1 MPARRTSSNGA
12 VLTRA
17 ALSRATLSR
26 QLLLQ
31 RAELDAVGAIERLA
45 GMQAQVPKPPF
56 VGLWTRLARFER
68 KDLAAAFAKKRVV
81 RVTAM
86 RGTLHLLSTRD
97 YLALRGALQPGLT
110 AGMRSILRDRAT
122 GLDVDALCALSRK
135 FFEAEPRP
143 FDALREEL
151 AAKFPKLDERACAFA
166 VRTHLPLVQ
175 VPTDDPW
182 SFPAAADF
190 TTAESWLGKE
200 PKTAS
205 DPRELVKRYLAAF
218 GPASVT
224 DAQAWSGL
232 AGLRETF
239 DALRDELAVF
249 RDERGRELFDLP
261 DAPRPAPETPAPPRF
276 LPEFDN
282 LVLAH
287 DDRSRVIDDA
297 LRPKVVTKNLRV
309 LATFL
314 VDGRVAGTWEVER
327 KKRDATLE
335 LTPFAK
341 LAKPER
347 EALAGEGERL
357 LGFLEPDAEKR
368 AVRFG

>member
-1 MPARRTSSNGA
+1 MSPRRQSASGT

-17 ALSRATLSR
+17 ALSRATLAR
-26 QLLLQ
+26 QALLE
-31 RAELDAVGAIERLA
+31 RTKLDAVAAIERLA

-56 VGLWTRLARFER
+56 VGLWTRLAKFER
-68 KDLAAAFAKKRVV
+68 AELAAALAKKRVV

-97 YLALRGALQPGLT
+97 FLALRGALQPGLT
-110 AGMRSILRDRAT
+110 AGMRSILRERAT
-122 GLDVDALCALSRK
+122 ELDLDALCTFARK
-135 FFEAEPRP
+135 FFDAEPRP
-143 FDALREEL
+143 FDALRDEFV
-151 AAKFPKLDERACAFA
+151 AKLPKLDERAAAYA

-182 SFPAAADF
+182 SFPAAANF
-190 TTAESWLGKE
+190 ATAKAWLGKE
-200 PKTAS
+200 PKAA
-205 DPRELVKRYLAAF
+205 DDARELVRRYLAAF

-224 DAQAWSGL
+224 DAQVWSGL

-239 DALRDELAVF
+239 EALRSELVTF

-261 DAPRPAPETPAPPRF
+261 DAPRPDPETPAPGRF

-287 DDRSRVIDDA
+287 DDRSRVMDDA
-297 LRPKVVTKNLRV
+297 ARGKVVTKNLRV

-314 VDGRVAGTWEVER
+314 LDGRVAGTWDVER
-327 KKRDATLE
+327 KKRNATLRV
-335 LTPFAK
+335 AAISK
-341 LAKPER
+341 LSKTDR
-347 EALAGEGERL
+347 EALAAEGERL
-357 LGFLEPDAEKR
+357 LGFLEPEVDER
-368 AVRFG
+368 AVSFG

>member
-1 MPARRTSSNGA
+1 M
-12 VLTRA
+12 
-17 ALSRATLSR
+17 SRATLAR
-26 QLLLQ
+26 QLLLE
-31 RAELDAVGAIERLA
+31 RAKLDAITAIERLA

-56 VGLWTRLARFER
+56 VGLWTRLERFER
-68 KDLAAAFAKKRVV
+68 SDLGAGFAKKRVV

-86 RGTLHLLSTRD
+86 RATLHLLSTRD
-97 YLALRGALQPGLT
+97 YLALRGPLQPGLT
-110 AGMRSILRDRAT
+110 AGMRSILRDRAAE
-122 GLDVDALCALSRK
+122 LDIDALCSFARK
-135 FFEAEPRP
+135 FFDAEPRP
-143 FDALREEL
+143 FDALRDEL
-151 AAKFPKLDERACAFA
+151 AAQFPKLDERAAAYA

-190 TTAESWLGKE
+190 ATAKSWLGTE

-205 DPRELVKRYLAAF
+205 DARELVRRYLAAF

-224 DAQAWSGL
+224 DAQVWSGL

-239 DALRDELAVF
+239 EALRGELIVF

-261 DAPRPAPETPAPPRF
+261 DAPRPDPETPAPARF

-287 DDRSRVIDDA
+287 DDRSRVMDDA
-297 LRPKVVTKNLRV
+297 VRGKVVTKNLRV

-314 VDGRVAGTWEVER
+314 LDGRVAGTWDVER
-327 KKRDATLE
+327 KKRDATLT
-335 LTPFAK
+335 LAPFAK
-341 LAKPER
+341 LAKAER
-347 EALAGEGERL
+347 EALAAEGERL
-357 LGFLEPDAEKR
+357 LEFLEPDAEKR
-368 AVRFG
+368 IVRFG